1 MKATAIV
8 AACALAFGTAALAQ
22 QQDNTARTENAPTEN
37 LKPADDAP
45 RAKNALKRAGQ
56 KTKHALHRAEDKIRG
71 VAKNDKDRHADEKH
85 ARGHHFGDKHARVDG
100 VRDRHARDRD
110 HDRQYDRNAR
120 STYGDDTRLM
130 GAAGS
135 NMRDADM
142 TRRQRMD
149 DAYANWKARQ
159 KNG

>member
-1 MKATAIV
+1 MKVTAIV

-22 QQDNTARTENAPTEN
+22 QQDHTARSENAPTDN
-37 LKPADDAP
+37 TKPVEDTQ

-56 KTKHALHRAEDKIRG
+56 KAKHALHRAEDKIRG
-71 VAKNDKDRHADEKH
+71 ASKDDKDLHADRH

-110 HDRQYDRNAR
+110 YDRQYDRNAR
-120 STYGDDTRLM
+120 NQYGDDTRLM
-130 GAAGS
+130 GAAGA
-135 NMRDADM
+135 NMRDTDM